1 MPRSSPGSTRRAIA
15 TVAAAL
21 GVTAGAAA
29 AQAPADSV
37 PATHDSTA
45 TVARRRPAVS
55 GFAEGSYAYTSRGD
69 GDAIVGRLYDRFQ
82 DEFALNGFAVAIDLP
97 YDRLSLSAGFHAEL
111 LFGQN
116 AAVIKSGGFSLGD
129 QGDIPHLYVT
139 LNLPTGDGAG
149 VQLKLGRIPTLLG
162 LEVIEDIN
170 NPNWSEGNQ
179 FIYVENFTGTGLSI
193 EHQLGARADAQFRII
208 NGWDQVKD
216 NNTRK
221 SLMGRVGWYPREGT
235 TLALVGFYGPEQPDN
250 ATADRYGA
258 ELLAGTRL
266 NGRTTVWLQ
275 GDYGQEQA
283 NAALPDPTGDAQW
296 WAIGLWLIRDL
307 TPELGLA
314 LRGDYVDD
322 RDGARTSGVLGF
334 PVNTGQRLGSATAT
348 LNVRSWEGL
357 LLRPEVRYDRSNLTA
372 YDGERDQVSVAVS
385 AAYIF

>member
-1 MPRSSPGSTRRAIA
+1 MRTIFAL
-15 TVAAAL
+15 AAAL
-21 GVTAGAAA
+21 GLTAGAAA
-29 AQAPADSV
+29 QEPADSAPAPADSIAA
-37 PATHDSTA
+37 P
-45 TVARRRPAVS
+45 RRLAIT
-55 GFAEGSYAYTSRGD
+55 GFAEGSYAYTTRGD
-69 GDAIVGRLYDRFQ
+69 GDAIVGRLFDRFH
-82 DEFALNGFAVAIDLP
+82 DEFALNALALTFELP
-97 YDRLSLSAGFHAEL
+97 YDPGSLSAGFHAEL
-111 LFGQN
+111 FLGQN

-139 LNLPTGDGAG
+139 LNVPSGNGNG
-149 VQLKLGRIPTLLG
+149 VQFKLGRIPTLLG

-179 FIYVENFTGTGLSI
+179 FIYAENFTGTGLSV
-193 EHQLGARADAQFRII
+193 ERKFSDRADAQLRII

-221 SLMGRVGWYPREGT
+221 SFMGRVGWYPSEGT
-235 TLALVGFYGPEQPDN
+235 TLAVVGFFGPEQTDD

-266 NGRTTVWLQ
+266 GDKTTVWVQ
-275 GDYGQEQA
+275 GDYGREQA
-283 NAALPDPTGDAQW
+283 NAALPDPTSDAQW
-296 WAIGLWLIRDL
+296 WAAGLWLIRDL
-307 TPELGLA
+307 MPKVALA

-334 PVNTGQRLGSATAT
+334 PANTGQQFGSATAT

-357 LLRPEVRYDRSNLTA
+357 LLRPEVRYDSSNLTA
-372 YDGERDQVSVAVS
+372 FDGEQDQMSFALS